1 MIMKTRKLLVAFG
14 IPTFVAAALFLLFL
28 GCEKTPDTTVP
39 TKNGFNSDSRG
50 DSSEQLMKITTPA
63 AGFGTAS
70 FVGQQISF
78 AVADG
83 TEPFGWTSAIDS
95 NGTVTVNSNDRS
107 AIYTVAQ
114 VAPNTV
120 TVRDGAGYSLEVPIH
135 AVTQALKINPL
146 DPILMSDNASN
157 LNSLWNGGA
166 YGVVVNFQV
175 TGGTSPYGA
184 WQSSNPQI
192 ANIDAGGTAT
202 PVCTLNHG
210 TNWITGTTTIS
221 ITDTDGNIASTT
233 LTVSFKH

>member
-1 MIMKTRKLLVAFG
+1 MTI
-14 IPTFVAAALFLLFL
+14 IDP
-28 GCEKTPDTTVP
+28 
-39 TKNGFNSDSRG
+39 
-50 DSSEQLMKITTPA
+50 SE
-63 AGFGTAS
+63 GFGTAS
-70 FVGQQISF
+70 FAGQEISF
-78 AVADG
+78 TLSGGTAPFSWVASI
-83 TEPFGWTSAIDS
+83 TS
-95 NGTVTVNSNDRS
+95 NGTATANNDDRS
-107 AIYTVAQ
+107 AIYKVTQ
-114 VAPNTV
+114 VAPNTI
-120 TVRDGAGYSLEVPIH
+120 TVRDGAGYTLDVPIH

-157 LNSLWNGGA
+157 LNSLWNAGA